1 MKDFLPIAISL
12 VAVFA
17 LVVLISK
24 RFKLSS
30 RYERKPRELNTWTME
45 LIQRLM
51 AIQRKIGNE
60 RFSFHHRRRA

>member
-1 MKDFLPIAISL
+1 MNDFLPIAISL

-30 RYERKPRELNTWTME
+30 RYERKPRELNTWSALDHGIDPTVN
-45 LIQRLM
+45 
-51 AIQRKIGNE
+51 GNSKE
-60 RFSFHHRRRA
+60 DRP

>member
-30 RYERKPRELNTWTME
+30 RYERKPRELNRWSALDHGIDPTIE
-45 LIQRLM
+45 
-51 AIQRKIGNE
+51 GN
-60 RFSFHHRRRA
+60 SKKDPS

>member
-30 RYERKPRELNTWTME
+30 RYERKPRELNTWSALDHGIDPTVN
-45 LIQRLM
+45 
-51 AIQRKIGNE
+51 GNSKE
-60 RFSFHHRRRA
+60 DRP

>member
-12 VAVFA
+12 VAVFV

-30 RYERKPRELNTWTME
+30 RYERKPRELNTWNSLDHGIDPTVD
-45 LIQRLM
+45 
-51 AIQRKIGNE
+51 GNSKE
-60 RFSFHHRRRA
+60 DQK

>member
-24 RFKLSS
+24 RLKLSS
-30 RYERKPRELNTWTME
+30 RYERKPRELNTWSALDHGIDPT
-45 LIQRLM
+45 IDSNS
-51 AIQRKIGNE
+51 KKDP
-60 RFSFHHRRRA
+60 S

>member
-17 LVVLISK
+17 LVLLISK

-30 RYERKPRELNTWTME
+30 RYERKPRELNTWSALDHGIDPTIE
-45 LIQRLM
+45 
-51 AIQRKIGNE
+51 GNSKE
-60 RFSFHHRRRA
+60 DQK